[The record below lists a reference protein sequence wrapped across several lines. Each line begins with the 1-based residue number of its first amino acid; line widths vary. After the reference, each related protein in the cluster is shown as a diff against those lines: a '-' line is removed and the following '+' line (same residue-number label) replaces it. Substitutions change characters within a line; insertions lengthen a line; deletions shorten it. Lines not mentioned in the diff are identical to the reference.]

1 MIRLKELR
9 KQKGDTLENLS
20 KNLKEKFDLSLST
33 GQLSNYENENRTPR
47 DTKIWDCIAEYFGVS
62 VAYLLGYSGDEKNEI
77 SDIEF
82 NRLIWRYFD
91 KFRGVEF
98 DKGFLSKERSI
109 VNDLNKIIEI
119 KKNEISDIEFNR
131 LIWRYFDK
139 FRGVEF
145 DKGFLSKERSIVN
158 DLNKIIEINEDT
170 ELSDDKKEE
179 KISNLV
185 NNLIRQF
192 SLYSVF
198 VREKILESKNKND

>member
-1 MIRLKELR
+1 MLSLIGGYFLNRLKELR
-9 KQKGDTLENLS
+9 KNSGKTQKEVF
-20 KNLKEKFDLSLST
+20 EAT
-33 GQLSNYENENRTPR
+33 GIPIRSIQNWESGKRQINPESAKQLA
-47 DTKIWDCIAEYFGVS
+47 DYFGVDI
-62 VAYLLGYSGDEKNEI
+62 AYLLGYSGD
-77 SDIEF
+77 
-82 NRLIWRYFD
+82 
-91 KFRGVEF
+91 
-98 DKGFLSKERSI
+98 
-109 VNDLNKIIEI
+109 

-131 LIWRYFDK
+131 LIWRYFDN
-139 FRGVEF
+139 FRGKEF

-198 VREKILESKNKND
+198 VREKIIESKNKND

>member
-1 MIRLKELR
+1 MKKPENRIKQLR
-9 KQKGDTLENLS
+9 NEHNPKLTQENLANEMGVTKLTIS
-20 KNLKEKFDLSLST
+20 RW
-33 GQLSNYENENRTPR
+33 ENEEVQIKS
-47 DTKIWDCIAEYFGVS
+47 DKAQELADFFGVS

-91 KFRGVEF
+91 NFRG
-98 DKGFLSKERSI
+98 K
-109 VNDLNKIIEI
+109 
-119 KKNEISDIEFNR
+119 
-131 LIWRYFDK
+131 
-139 FRGVEF
+139 EF

-170 ELSDDKKEE
+170 KLSDDKKEE

-198 VREKILESKNKND
+198 VREKIFELKNKND

>member
-1 MIRLKELR
+1 MNRLKELR
-9 KQKGDTLENLS
+9 KEKKISQKKLS
-20 KNLKEKFDLSLST
+20 EIFGVTEKTISRW
-33 GQLSNYENENRTPR
+33 ENEEVQIKS
-47 DTKIWDCIAEYFGVS
+47 DKAQELADFFGVS

-91 KFRGVEF
+91 NFRG
-98 DKGFLSKERSI
+98 K
-109 VNDLNKIIEI
+109 
-119 KKNEISDIEFNR
+119 
-131 LIWRYFDK
+131 
-139 FRGVEF
+139 EF

-198 VREKILESKNKND
+198 VREKIFELKNKND

>member
-1 MIRLKELR
+1 MNILKKLREESSLTQQELAKKIGVHYR
-9 KQKGDTLENLS
+9 TIQNWENGEVQIKS
-20 KNLKEKFDLSLST
+20 DKAE
-33 GQLSNYENENRTPR
+33 QLA
-47 DTKIWDCIAEYFGVS
+47 DYFGVS
-62 VAYLLGYSGDEKNEI
+62 AAYLLGYSGD
-77 SDIEF
+77 
-82 NRLIWRYFD
+82 
-91 KFRGVEF
+91 
-98 DKGFLSKERSI
+98 
-109 VNDLNKIIEI
+109 

-131 LIWRYFDK
+131 LIWRYFDS
-139 FRGVEF
+139 FRGKEF

-198 VREKILESKNKND
+198 VREKIFELKNKND

>member
-1 MIRLKELR
+1 MKKPENRIKQLR
-9 KQKGDTLENLS
+9 NEHNPKLTQENLANEMGVTKLTIS
-20 KNLKEKFDLSLST
+20 RW
-33 GQLSNYENENRTPR
+33 ENEEVQIKS
-47 DTKIWDCIAEYFGVS
+47 DKAKQLADYFGVS
-62 VAYLLGYSGDEKNEI
+62 VAYLLGYSGD
-77 SDIEF
+77 
-82 NRLIWRYFD
+82 
-91 KFRGVEF
+91 
-98 DKGFLSKERSI
+98 
-109 VNDLNKIIEI
+109 

-131 LIWRYFDK
+131 LIWRYFDN
-139 FRGVEF
+139 FRGKEF

-198 VREKILESKNKND
+198 VREKIFELKNKND

>member
-1 MIRLKELR
+1 MNRLKELR
-9 KQKGDTLENLS
+9 KEKKISQKKLS
-20 KNLKEKFDLSLST
+20 EFFGVTEKTISRW
-33 GQLSNYENENRTPR
+33 ENEEVQIKS
-47 DTKIWDCIAEYFGVS
+47 DKAQELADFFGVS
-62 VAYLLGYSGDEKNEI
+62 VAYLLGYSGDEKDEI
-77 SDIEF
+77 SDIDF

-91 KFRGVEF
+91 SFRG
-98 DKGFLSKERSI
+98 K
-109 VNDLNKIIEI
+109 
-119 KKNEISDIEFNR
+119 
-131 LIWRYFDK
+131 
-139 FRGVEF
+139 EF

-198 VREKILESKNKND
+198 VREKIFELKNKND

>member
-1 MIRLKELR
+1 MKKPENRIKQLR
-9 KQKGDTLENLS
+9 NEHNPKLTQENLANEMGVTKLTIS
-20 KNLKEKFDLSLST
+20 RW
-33 GQLSNYENENRTPR
+33 ENEEVQIKS
-47 DTKIWDCIAEYFGVS
+47 DKAQELADFFGVS

-91 KFRGVEF
+91 NFRG
-98 DKGFLSKERSI
+98 K
-109 VNDLNKIIEI
+109 
-119 KKNEISDIEFNR
+119 
-131 LIWRYFDK
+131 
-139 FRGVEF
+139 EF

-198 VREKILESKNKND
+198 VREKIFELKNKND

>member
-1 MIRLKELR
+1 M
-9 KQKGDTLENLS
+9 N
-20 KNLKEKFDLSLST
+20 NLKILREEAGLSQNKLIEEIAKPPYNLKISR
-33 GQLSNYENENRTPR
+33 RTLQYWESGER
-47 DTKIWDCIAEYFGVS
+47 DIKSDKAQELADFFGVS

-91 KFRGVEF
+91 SFRG
-98 DKGFLSKERSI
+98 K
-109 VNDLNKIIEI
+109 
-119 KKNEISDIEFNR
+119 
-131 LIWRYFDK
+131 
-139 FRGVEF
+139 EF